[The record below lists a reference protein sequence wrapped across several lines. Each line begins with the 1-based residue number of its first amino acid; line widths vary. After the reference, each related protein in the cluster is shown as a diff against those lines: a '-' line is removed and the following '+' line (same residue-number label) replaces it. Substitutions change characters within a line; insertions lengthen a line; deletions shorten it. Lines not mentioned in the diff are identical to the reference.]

1 MDTNYK
7 LVTNAEDLRIAC
19 DELSQQSIVGFD
31 TETTSL
37 DPYSGRVR
45 LVQFAAPGGSVYII
59 DLDCFSGGNNG
70 GAANNGDG
78 IYHDEA
84 LAPLKKLLAAAR
96 PVKIAHNAKFDA
108 KWIKRQLDVEL
119 GGLFDTLLASQ
130 LVSAGNTEDRHSLE
144 VVAARYLEERVDKAE
159 QLSDWNRELS
169 EAQLEYAARDAA
181 ILVPLRERLVER
193 LKAENLIQCATLE
206 FDCVLPVA
214 GLELAGFYLDQ
225 ARWREQIA
233 NVEQLR
239 ARLAGELQGMLAE
252 GTMQQ
257 ASLFGETRV
266 DFNIDSHVQLTKALK
281 RLGVPVPDSTRNW
294 KLQPLAEEYPV
305 VKKLLEYR
313 TVQKSLTSYGEN
325 ILDPK
330 SGYINPHTQRIHANF
345 HQIGAPTGRFAC
357 LTGDALVAT
366 PVGFKRMDALRED
379 DFVKTSYGFKRVEKA
394 WMNGTRR
401 VYKIQLKDGRSIRA
415 TEDHRFLAGKADTWK
430 RLNELRIGD
439 KLYTSLKIFE
449 SEASDASEQLDEFYP
464 LDINFPEVRSRKPV
478 TVPTTLSIELC
489 ELAGLIV
496 ADGFLGVRHERP
508 VTKRR
513 LSGTPALYDRVCIAF
528 ERHDQDV
535 IDRMMANGA
544 KLFGQTFVE
553 VKAQTCRLLQLAS
566 TRVAQFLA
574 EFGLRGNAHT
584 KAVPLAVLG
593 ASTVYQAAFLRGLFE
608 GDGHRSESMIGLT
621 SVNHKLLSQAQLM
634 LSNMGIYSTIKQR
647 NDRSGFSGAVRFAL
661 SINKKSDINRFMS
674 KIGFISGRKSR
685 PFNFTA
691 QITDGIPTPFVV
703 SGAQLYREA
712 VAVGTT
718 PPSRTGVKPFIT
730 YYKNS
735 YIKSES
741 VEKLIARFGQLPSLK
756 PIVDCLDLELRPV
769 EIESITV
776 DEIEKVYDITV
787 EGVHEFIADGIV
799 VHNCTQPNIQQV
811 PHATEYRRCFRAPD
825 NRKLIIADYSQV
837 ELRILAHITGDQGF
851 IDAFNSGADLHR
863 VTAAQVFGVPLDEVT
878 ADQRSFAKRLNFGVV
893 YGIGA
898 QRFSMMTGL
907 SLTES
912 EDILRRYFATYRAL
926 DTWLREAARRAV
938 RERTARTL
946 SNRLA
951 RFTFDPADKQAA
963 SLAQRNGKNMPIQ
976 GSSADILKRAL
987 RLLHDKLKDTS
998 ARIVNIVHDEI
1009 VVEADAC
1016 DAEEIART
1024 VEAAMCAAGEEYVT
1038 RVPIKVET
1046 EIADEWVK

>member
-1 MDTNYK
+1 MNATYK
-7 LVTNAEDLRIAC
+7 LITNAADLRIAC
-19 DELSQQSIVGFD
+19 DELSQQSVVGFD

-59 DLDCFSGGNNG
+59 DLDCFSDGND
-70 GAANNGDG
+70 GAANSSDG
-78 IYHDEA
+78 IYRNEA
-84 LAPLKKLLAAAR
+84 LAPLKKLLADAR

-108 KWIKRQLDVEL
+108 KWIKRQLGVEL

-159 QLSDWNRELS
+159 QLSDWNAELS

-181 ILVPLRERLVER
+181 VLVPLRERLVER
-193 LKAENLIQCATLE
+193 LKAEDLIQCATLE

-239 ARLAGELQGMLAE
+239 ARLAGELQEMLAE

-357 LTGDALVAT
+357 
-366 PVGFKRMDALRED
+366 
-379 DFVKTSYGFKRVEKA
+379 
-394 WMNGTRR
+394 
-401 VYKIQLKDGRSIRA
+401 
-415 TEDHRFLAGKADTWK
+415 
-430 RLNELRIGD
+430 
-439 KLYTSLKIFE
+439 
-449 SEASDASEQLDEFYP
+449 
-464 LDINFPEVRSRKPV
+464 
-478 TVPTTLSIELC
+478 
-489 ELAGLIV
+489 
-496 ADGFLGVRHERP
+496 
-508 VTKRR
+508 
-513 LSGTPALYDRVCIAF
+513 
-528 ERHDQDV
+528 
-535 IDRMMANGA
+535 
-544 KLFGQTFVE
+544 
-553 VKAQTCRLLQLAS
+553 
-566 TRVAQFLA
+566 
-574 EFGLRGNAHT
+574 
-584 KAVPLAVLG
+584 
-593 ASTVYQAAFLRGLFE
+593 
-608 GDGHRSESMIGLT
+608 
-621 SVNHKLLSQAQLM
+621 
-634 LSNMGIYSTIKQR
+634 
-647 NDRSGFSGAVRFAL
+647 
-661 SINKKSDINRFMS
+661 
-674 KIGFISGRKSR
+674 
-685 PFNFTA
+685 
-691 QITDGIPTPFVV
+691 
-703 SGAQLYREA
+703 
-712 VAVGTT
+712 
-718 PPSRTGVKPFIT
+718 
-730 YYKNS
+730 
-735 YIKSES
+735 
-741 VEKLIARFGQLPSLK
+741 
-756 PIVDCLDLELRPV
+756 
-769 EIESITV
+769 
-776 DEIEKVYDITV
+776 
-787 EGVHEFIADGIV
+787 
-799 VHNCTQPNIQQV
+799 TQPNIQQV

-825 NRKLIIADYSQV
+825 GRKLIIADYSQV

-987 RLLHDKLKDTS
+987 RLLHDKLRDST

-1016 DAEEIART
+1016 DAEETART

>member
-1 MDTNYK
+1 MNATYK
-7 LVTNAEDLRIAC
+7 LITNAADLRIAC
-19 DELSQQSIVGFD
+19 DELSQQSVVGFD

-59 DLDCFSGGNNG
+59 DLDCFSGGND
-70 GAANNGDG
+70 GAANGGDG
-78 IYHDEA
+78 IYHNEA
-84 LAPLKKLLAAAR
+84 LAPLVKLLAAAR

-169 EAQLEYAARDAA
+169 AAQLEYAARDAA
-181 ILVPLRERLVER
+181 VLVPLRERLVER

-357 LTGDALVAT
+357 
-366 PVGFKRMDALRED
+366 
-379 DFVKTSYGFKRVEKA
+379 
-394 WMNGTRR
+394 
-401 VYKIQLKDGRSIRA
+401 
-415 TEDHRFLAGKADTWK
+415 
-430 RLNELRIGD
+430 
-439 KLYTSLKIFE
+439 
-449 SEASDASEQLDEFYP
+449 
-464 LDINFPEVRSRKPV
+464 
-478 TVPTTLSIELC
+478 
-489 ELAGLIV
+489 
-496 ADGFLGVRHERP
+496 
-508 VTKRR
+508 
-513 LSGTPALYDRVCIAF
+513 
-528 ERHDQDV
+528 
-535 IDRMMANGA
+535 
-544 KLFGQTFVE
+544 
-553 VKAQTCRLLQLAS
+553 
-566 TRVAQFLA
+566 
-574 EFGLRGNAHT
+574 
-584 KAVPLAVLG
+584 
-593 ASTVYQAAFLRGLFE
+593 
-608 GDGHRSESMIGLT
+608 
-621 SVNHKLLSQAQLM
+621 
-634 LSNMGIYSTIKQR
+634 
-647 NDRSGFSGAVRFAL
+647 
-661 SINKKSDINRFMS
+661 
-674 KIGFISGRKSR
+674 
-685 PFNFTA
+685 
-691 QITDGIPTPFVV
+691 
-703 SGAQLYREA
+703 
-712 VAVGTT
+712 
-718 PPSRTGVKPFIT
+718 
-730 YYKNS
+730 
-735 YIKSES
+735 
-741 VEKLIARFGQLPSLK
+741 
-756 PIVDCLDLELRPV
+756 
-769 EIESITV
+769 
-776 DEIEKVYDITV
+776 
-787 EGVHEFIADGIV
+787 
-799 VHNCTQPNIQQV
+799 TQPNIQQV

-825 NRKLIIADYSQV
+825 GRKLIVADYSQV

-987 RLLHDKLKDTS
+987 RLLHDKLRDST

-1016 DAEEIART
+1016 DAEETART